1 MQEKKHSP
9 IWTFL
14 ALAIL
19 ATFLIFVV
27 YPLAL
32 VLYKSVVDPGTGSIT
47 FANFTRFFSRK
58 YYTNTLLNS
67 FKVTTVVTVICA
79 FLGLVMAYH
88 NQGKHQ

>member
-1 MQEKKHSP
+1 MQDKKHSP

-19 ATFLIFVV
+19 AAFLIFVV

-32 VLYKSVVDPGTGSIT
+32 VLYKSVLDPGTGSIT
-47 FANFTRFFSRK
+47 FENFTRFFSRK

-67 FKVTTVVTVICA
+67 LCLFGPGDGLHHQTV
-79 FLGLVMAYH
+79 
-88 NQGKHQ
+88 